1 MRFLITVF
9 FSATMAFAQHPELA
23 RRIQHTDPSKYG
35 IAKNVHAGAGE
46 VHYMPIVDAY
56 TLNSNLLF
64 IHRGVVQPK
73 SSIGHHFHNQ
83 AEEMYLIFDNEAE
96 FTVDGRTAL
105 LKGPVGVPL
114 RMGHSH
120 AIYNSSDKPVQFMN
134 ISVGNTKGKP
144 AVLDFFNLD
153 DDRVGVPVDP
163 RPVFM
168 NIQLERERLNP
179 VEGHHGGKGVVH
191 YRRALPPGVYSG
203 NWAYVDHL
211 LLPSGT
217 SEGRHRHA
225 AVEEVYYVIKGRGL
239 ARIKPRYEGFSGA
252 ERRADTRKRSEITQT
267 SGAELTAPISE
278 GDAIAVLFHDVHSF
292 VADSEQDLEML
303 IVGIAREKGRLDT
316 EIVE

>member
-1 MRFLITVF
+1 MRFLIAVF
-9 FSATMAFAQHPELA
+9 LTATAVFAQHPELA

-46 VHYMPIVDAY
+46 VHYVPIVDAY

-64 IHRGVVQPK
+64 IHRGVIQPK

-96 FTVDGRTAL
+96 FTVDGRTSL

-120 AIYNSSDKPVQFMN
+120 AIHNPSDKPVQFMN
-134 ISVGNTKGKP
+134 ISVGGTKGKP

-153 DDRVGVPVDP
+153 DDRVGAALDP
-163 RPVFM
+163 KAVFM
-168 NIQLERERLNP
+168 NIPLERERLKP
-179 VEGHHGGKGVVH
+179 VEGHHGGKGVVY

-211 LLPSGT
+211 F
-217 SEGRHRHA
+217 A
-225 AVEEVYYVIKGRGL
+225 AVGDLGGAASSRGSRRSLLRHQRKGAGANQAEIRG
-239 ARIKPRYEGFSGA
+239 IFGGGA
-252 ERRADTRKRSEITQT
+252 KGGYAQ
-267 SGAELTAPISE
+267 
-278 GDAIAVLFHDVHSF
+278 
-292 VADSEQDLEML
+292 
-303 IVGIAREKGRLDT
+303 EK
-316 EIVE
+316 